1 MLPDLLCPRTGRSL
15 ILAAVFCTALAFNAC
30 GKKGA
35 ERTVMVTG
43 SSTIAPILQDA
54 ATRYEAAHPGIRI
67 EVQSGGSSRGITD
80 TIAGIADLGMVS
92 RALKDDE
99 ATNLTP
105 HLLARDG
112 VCVIVHRDNPVNELD
127 RNQLV
132 DIYTKKVTRWKEL
145 GGPDAAII
153 VANKADG
160 RSTLEVFTH
169 FLGLDPAEV
178 KADLIV
184 GENLHVIHSVVGNA
198 NTIGYVSIGTALSE
212 QAAGTPIKL
221 LVTGGVAPTMVAV
234 KDGSFPI
241 TRPLHV
247 VTAGDPSPEAR
258 AFLDYLM
265 SGEIHDLI
273 AKHFFVPVR

>member
-1 MLPDLLCPRTGRSL
+1 M
-15 ILAAVFCTALAFNAC
+15 
-30 GKKGA
+30 
-35 ERTVMVTG
+35 
-43 SSTIAPILQDA
+43 
-54 ATRYEAAHPGIRI
+54 
-67 EVQSGGSSRGITD
+67 
-80 TIAGIADLGMVS
+80 
-92 RALKDDE
+92 
-99 ATNLTP
+99 
-105 HLLARDG
+105 
-112 VCVIVHRDNPVNELD
+112 
-127 RNQLV
+127 
-132 DIYTKKVTRWKEL
+132 
-145 GGPDAAII
+145 
-153 VANKADG
+153 
-160 RSTLEVFTH
+160 
-169 FLGLDPAEV
+169 

-221 LVTGGVAPTMVAV
+221 LVTGGVAPTMAAV